1 LGSAVVMGDP
11 NVLTISRISYV
22 ALGAIIALIVN
33 KFILPYDAKT
43 GYQHVIEMYKG
54 IVKNI
59 IDEVNKSIE
68 NVADVYYIKNLLLIP
83 SLIED
88 RLMLINAIYK
98 DKHQEDFLENQKLL
112 ISNMYNLYIN
122 VNKNKIKDEDVEKI
136 LRDTNYISNYNVD
149 KYDEGRSVILE
160 SIVNTKSLGDKIIC
174 LNLLQTLNGV
184 KEMYRISNITKVS
197 IKEAA

>member
-1 LGSAVVMGDP
+1 
-11 NVLTISRISYV
+11 
-22 ALGAIIALIVN
+22 
-33 KFILPYDAKT
+33 
-43 GYQHVIEMYKG
+43 
-54 IVKNI
+54 
-59 IDEVNKSIE
+59 
-68 NVADVYYIKNLLLIP
+68 
-83 SLIED
+83 
-88 RLMLINAIYK
+88 
-98 DKHQEDFLENQKLL
+98 DFLENQKLL

>member
-1 LGSAVVMGDP
+1 
-11 NVLTISRISYV
+11 
-22 ALGAIIALIVN
+22 
-33 KFILPYDAKT
+33 
-43 GYQHVIEMYKG
+43 VIEMYKG